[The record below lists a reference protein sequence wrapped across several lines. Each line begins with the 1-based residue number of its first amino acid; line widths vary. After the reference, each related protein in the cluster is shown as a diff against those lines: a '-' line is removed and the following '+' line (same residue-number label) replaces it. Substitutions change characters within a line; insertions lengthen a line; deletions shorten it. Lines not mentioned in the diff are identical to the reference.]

1 MGMLFDQLLGPI
13 GESIGY
19 WLDSPDPEHDHDD
32 NVWEDF
38 HVFEGDWIQIQN
50 RMEWYESPNVPSIYE
65 DHKYIFKQN
74 MGFGR
79 PEETFYKQNVD
90 SNDFRS
96 DMDVVTDLPSE
107 RGQMRIKVRISTG
120 YPPSGE
126 NDFAM
131 AEYVVDTEIRYDIP
145 NGATFLPRFI
155 ARPLNEIYARIF
167 FRYIGEEMV
176 ERDGEYAIE
185 KTREYFQYIRKYHGE
200 EPIQTKSRQAEFT
213 PMPKEGKFFE

>member
-1 MGMLFDQLLGPI
+1 MGVLFDELLGSL

-19 WLDSPDPEHDHDD
+19 WLDSPEPEKDPED

-38 HVFEGDWIQIQN
+38 HVFDGEWVQIQN
-50 RMEWYESPNVPSIYE
+50 RMEWYESPNVPTIYR
-65 DHKYIFKQN
+65 DHVYIFNKN
-74 MGFGR
+74 MDFSR

-96 DMDVVTDLPSE
+96 KLDARHPLPSG
-107 RGQMRIKVRISTG
+107 RGDMRIKVRISTK

-131 AEYVVDTEIRYDIP
+131 VEYLVDSEIKYDIP
-145 NGATFLPRFI
+145 KGATFLPRII
-155 ARPLNEIYARIF
+155 ARPLNNMYRRIF
-167 FRYIGEEMV
+167 MRFIGEEMV
-176 ERDGEYAIE
+176 ERDGEFAIE

-200 EPIQTKSRQAEFT
+200 EPVQTKSRQAEFT
-213 PMPKEGKFFE
+213 PIPEEGTFFE